1 MFSVALEMNKDQVKG
16 ATKDAVG
23 KVQEAAGKLVG
34 NKEQQAKGMLKQAE
48 GEAQKAYGDTKEVLK
63 DATK

>member
-1 MFSVALEMNKDQVKG
+1 MNKDQVKG

-23 KVQEAAGKLVG
+23 KVQEAACKLVG

>member
-1 MFSVALEMNKDQVKG
+1 MNKDQVKG

-34 NKEQQAKGMLKQAE
+34 NKEQQAKGMLKQA
-48 GEAQKAYGDTKEVLK
+48 YGDTKEVLK

>member
-1 MFSVALEMNKDQVKG
+1 MNKDQVKG

-34 NKEQQAKGMLKQAE
+34 NKKQQAKGMLKQAE